1 MRTDDALVDA
11 LLVTSRALVGVA
23 ARSLA
28 DAKDV
33 TLPQFRALVVLA
45 SHPRLTVT
53 ELAAALD
60 IHASTATRMCDR
72 LVAKRLVLRQ
82 ARPGDR
88 RIVELRLAA
97 GGRKLVDRVT
107 ERRREA
113 IRSIVFRL
121 PPGVSEAVIE
131 ALDAFGRAAGEVLGD
146 DPFGWQL
153 ASATQA

>member
-1 MRTDDALVDA
+1 MVDA

-28 DAKDV
+28 DAKDI

-45 SHPRLTVT
+45 SHPHLTVT
-53 ELAAALD
+53 DLAAALD

-97 GGRKLVDRVT
+97 GGRKLVHQVT

-113 IRSIVFRL
+113 IRSIVTRL
-121 PPGVSEAVIE
+121 PPDVSEGLID
-131 ALDAFGRAAGEVLGD
+131 ALDAFGRVAGDVLGD
-146 DPFGWQL
+146 DPFGLQL
-153 ASATQA
+153 APSDQG